1 MTDSAPLAG
10 ARIVLTAHRRAQEMT
25 DALVRRGAEVV
36 VAPVLGTV
44 PHADDAELAARTVE
58 VIADPVDVVVVTTGV
73 GFSGWLAAADGAG
86 TGGELRSAL
95 ASARFVAR
103 GPKGAGQI
111 RAAGFAA
118 DFVAESETHEEVR
131 DHLLAAGVEGLRV
144 AVQHHGSG
152 SDGLD
157 TAFREAGATVIPV
170 VVYRAVPSPDPAA
183 LEAGLRAVADRAVH
197 AVIFTTAPGAR
208 EFLHAA
214 GRLGLHEAVVAGFE
228 PAGPV
233 IAATVGP
240 VTAAPLEEA
249 GITPLV
255 PGRYRTGAM
264 LRDLTARLASS

>member
-1 MTDSAPLAG
+1 MTDSVSLTG
-10 ARIVLTAHRRAQEMT
+10 IRIVVTAHRRAREMT
-25 DALVRRGAEVV
+25 DALVRKGAEVV
-36 VAPVLGTV
+36 PAPVLGTI

-73 GFSGWLAAADGAG
+73 GFAGWLAAADDAG
-86 TGGELRSAL
+86 TGADLRSAL

-103 GPKGAGQI
+103 GPKGQGQI
-111 RAAGFAA
+111 RAAGFTAE
-118 DFVAESETHEEVR
+118 FVAKSETHEQVR
-131 DHLLAAGVEGLRV
+131 DHLLATGVEGLRI

-157 TAFREAGATVIPV
+157 EAFREAGATVIPV
-170 VVYRAVPSPDPAA
+170 VVYRAGPSPDPAA
-183 LEAGLRAVADRAVH
+183 LEAGLRAVADRAVD

-208 EFLHAA
+208 EFLDAA
-214 GRLGLHEAVVAGFE
+214 DRLGLREAVVAAFE

-240 VTAAPLEEA
+240 VTAAPLDEV

-255 PGRYRTGAM
+255 PERYRTGAM
-264 LRDLTARLASS
+264 LKDLTARLAPS